1 MQSISDLLLRYS
13 TAIPGL
19 KFSEQ
24 RRVCAEEASIVMN
37 YPFTSKDTRY
47 KNEELSFSVPPVLK
61 SALYLKQNELI
72 QKLALR
78 GITVKVRR

>member
-1 MQSISDLLLRYS
+1 MKSLSDLLLRYS
-13 TAIPGL
+13 TALPGL

-37 YPFTSKDTRY
+37 YPLTSKDIQY
-47 KNEELSFSVPPVLK
+47 KNEELRFSVPPALK
-61 SALYLKQNELI
+61 SALFLKQDELI

-78 GITVKVRR
+78 GVVVRVFK